1 MTANGFRK
9 GWLMRVVFGSMA
21 LGLAL
26 LLSSVAPTF
35 AQSTDAF
42 AGLGGNNSDPIEIEA
57 GSAEIRQADNR
68 AILSGGVI
76 VRQGDATLKT
86 SVVYVDYAGGAA
98 ADVNQ
103 QIKRIEAPGK
113 VAVSVR
119 DQTASG
125 DRGVF
130 NYSDETLIVS
140 GNVVLSQ
147 GPNVMRGER
156 LVVDLRTGKAR
167 MEGQRPVQIL
177 IQPRSLN
184 Q

>member
-1 MTANGFRK
+1 MRLFSCRSSWMFAVMT
-9 GWLMRVVFGSMA
+9 VA
-21 LGLAL
+21 LTAFM
-26 LLSSVAPTF
+26 SAAPLN

-42 AGLGGNNSDPIEIEA
+42 AGLGGNTSDPIEIEA
-57 GSAEIRQADNR
+57 GAAEIRQADNR
-68 AILSGGVI
+68 AILSGGVV
-76 VRQGDATLKT
+76 VRQGDAVLKT
-86 SVVYVDYAGGAA
+86 AVVYVDYVGGAEA
-98 ADVNQ
+98 GANQ
-103 QIKRIEAPGK
+103 DIHRIEAPGK

-125 DRGVF
+125 DRGIF
-130 NYSDETLIVS
+130 NYSDETLVVS

-156 LVVDLRTGKAR
+156 LVVNLRSGKAR

-184 Q
+184 P

>member
-1 MTANGFRK
+1 MRSCSVGFSWILQLTIVALFALASPTA
-9 GWLMRVVFGSMA
+9 LQ
-21 LGLAL
+21 
-26 LLSSVAPTF
+26 

-42 AGLGGNNSDPIEIEA
+42 AGLGGNTSDPIEIEA
-57 GSAEIRQADNR
+57 GAAEIRQADNR

-76 VRQGDATLKT
+76 VRQGDAVLKT
-86 SVVYVDYAGGAA
+86 AVVYVDYAGGTHEGASQ
-98 ADVNQ
+98 D
-103 QIKRIEAPGK
+103 IRRIEAPGK

-130 NYSDETLIVS
+130 DYADETLVVT

-156 LVVDLRTGKAR
+156 LIVNLRSGKAR

-184 Q
+184 P